1 MMEINK
7 EALDQILHDQE
18 YPNEIVPINL
28 KDTATSIKTNDHI
41 YVMQYA
47 KVKFSETSA
56 SRESAHSL
64 SQCVVNR
71 E

>member
-7 EALDQILHDQE
+7 EALDQILYEQG

-28 KDTATSIKTNDHI
+28 DDTATSIKTNDLI

-56 SRESAHSL
+56 SREPAHSL